1 MSSVMSPASDD
12 FNENESDDIWS
23 PISVSGS
30 SRLKKKSQD
39 KKNLRGTKH
48 PIIDKKERKKVQ
60 NVEAARRYR

>member
-1 MSSVMSPASDD
+1 MMSPASYEPNDD
-12 FNENESDDIWS
+12 SESEEIWS

-30 SRLKKKSQD
+30 NKTKRKSHN